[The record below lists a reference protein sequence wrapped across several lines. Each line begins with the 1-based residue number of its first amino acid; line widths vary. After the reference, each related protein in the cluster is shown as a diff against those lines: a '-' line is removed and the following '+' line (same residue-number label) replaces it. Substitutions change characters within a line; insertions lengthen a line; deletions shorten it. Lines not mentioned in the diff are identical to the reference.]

1 MNLHRVHN
9 SGIILSIIVLFPA
22 SFALKG
28 GYPQWVTGYLY
39 LFIIQ
44 GYATWLLFYKT
55 GQSFYGYSA
64 TMALG
69 AYACV
74 VLQRFL
80 NVLPILQI
88 LIGALLSALLA
99 VLFYLSISR
108 SRGFYAGMA
117 SFLLAILMPKLIEA
131 LYPIT
136 GGRSGVQING
146 LNISMGTTRYFLL
159 IVFITMVIVS
169 VIIWLIRTRIGKIWT
184 LISGNEDLAQAVG
197 INTFY
202 YKLLAYAIAGL
213 VSGLGGALYVHYTSS
228 ISSVDINVFTSV
240 SIFFI
245 PLLGSK
251 RSMYGPV
258 IGALFI
264 VLFPELFSSIE
275 RYVEIFYGLSYILV
289 MIFLPNGLIEDL
301 GQLIKRF
308 YHGVLLQKRFES
320 NMLRGDS

>member
-1 MNLHRVHN
+1 MKLQRLQW
-9 SGIILSIIVLFPA
+9 STIFLPIILVFPGL
-22 SFALKG
+22 FALTG
-28 GYPQWVTGYLY
+28 GYAQWVMGYLY

-44 GYATWLLFYKT
+44 GYVAWLLFYKA

-69 AYACV
+69 AYTCV
-74 VLQRFL
+74 VSQRFL
-80 NVLPILQI
+80 NVSPILQI
-88 LIGALLSALLA
+88 LFGALLSSLLA
-99 VLFYLSISR
+99 IIFYLSTSR

-117 SFLLAILMPKLIEA
+117 SFLLAILLPKLIEA

-136 GGRSGVQING
+136 GGRSGVQINS
-146 LNISMGTTRYFLL
+146 LNVSLGSTNYFLVVIFITAT
-159 IVFITMVIVS
+159 IVFFIA
-169 VIIWLIRTRIGKIWT
+169 WLTKTRMGKIWT
-184 LISGNEDLAQAVG
+184 LISENEDLAESIG
-197 INTFY
+197 LNTFY
-202 YKLLAYAIAGL
+202 YKLLAYAMAGL
-213 VSGLGGALYVHYTSS
+213 ISGLGGALYVHYTSS

-240 SIFFI
+240 TIFFI

-275 RYVEIFYGLSYILV
+275 RYIEILYGLSYILV

-301 GQLIKRF
+301 GRLSKKIYFRVF
-308 YHGVLLQKRFES
+308 
-320 NMLRGDS
+320 LRKKLENN